1 MHSFK
6 CVSADVLNGSG
17 CHSASKTERSE
28 KHEEPNS
35 LVKCRAA
42 HWGSETHAGQGHAA
56 RRTADSS
63 LSEFGVPEKADSCV
77 TSESVLTA
85 GSSRQARPRH
95 RVRQRGHTEACA
107 RSQRTQ
113 RGHTE
118 AYARSQR
125 TQSGGREAQSVPAGC
140 FVFQLGRLLLPRSRR
155 LGGGQGTEPS
165 RNQHAAGALPSR
177 GTTDWGGGGRR
188 S

>member
-28 KHEEPNS
+28 KHKEPNS

-63 LSEFGVPEKADSCV
+63 LSEFGVPEKAGSCV
-77 TSESVLTA
+77 TSESVLTT

-95 RVRQRGHTEACA
+95 RVRQRGHTEAC
-107 RSQRTQ
+107 
-113 RGHTE
+113 
-118 AYARSQR
+118 ARSQR

-155 LGGGQGTEPS
+155 LGGGQRTEPS

>member
-6 CVSADVLNGSG
+6 CVSADVLNGSS

-56 RRTADSS
+56 RRMADSS

-95 RVRQRGHTEACA
+95 KVHQKGHTEACA

-113 RGHTE
+113 
-118 AYARSQR
+118 
-125 TQSGGREAQSVPAGC
+125 SGGCEAQSVPAGC
-140 FVFQLGRLLLPRSRR
+140 FVFQLGRLLLPRSRH

-177 GTTDWGGGGRR
+177 GTTDGGGGGRR